1 MYFKPVI
8 LLKDPNIVS
17 HVHRYMPV
25 IPELRSCGK
34 RIKTFDAK
42 MIQEFSGVQGSWVH
56 SKKKAQANTSSRSQ
70 KDFICR
76 EGKGCWGH
84 VGGRRNE
91 WSCGSGWN
99 TFFIA

>member
-56 SKKKAQANTSSRSQ
+56 SEKESTGKHQQQRSERFYLQRRKRMLGACRGTQ
-70 KDFICR
+70 K
-76 EGKGCWGH
+76 
-84 VGGRRNE
+84 
-91 WSCGSGWN
+91 
-99 TFFIA
+99 